1 MRSVSVE
8 ETDYKGMLPL
18 SNQSCLIIKLSLTF
32 TTSSKASF
40 LDRIHQSHPFSSQ
53 SFISIFLV
61 KMDSLP
67 ADFFVTSMQF
77 TKRVSREVYPSV
89 DPSSPELS
97 MAGKVV
103 IITGASQGIGAKV
116 RLMGHAV
123 VCKSSRRY

>member
-1 MRSVSVE
+1 
-8 ETDYKGMLPL
+8 
-18 SNQSCLIIKLSLTF
+18 
-32 TTSSKASF
+32 
-40 LDRIHQSHPFSSQ
+40 
-53 SFISIFLV
+53 
-61 KMDSLP
+61 MDHLP

-116 RLMGHAV
+116 RIHV
-123 VCKSSRRY
+123 